1 MKLSEYNRKRDFKK
15 TAEPKGKVKKGSREL
30 HFVVQKHDA
39 SRLHYDFRLEIDG
52 VLVSWAVPK
61 GPVADTTVK
70 RLAMHVEDHPMDYID
85 FEGTIPKGQYG
96 GGTVMVWD
104 TGTFLAEDTDSVQES
119 EKVLRKMLKEGNI
132 KVVLNGKKLKG
143 SYHIVKIKGKDDGDP
158 WLLMK
163 GKDKYADKKEFDQHS
178 VLTGRTLEEIEKD
191 KKSDVWQSNKAEKK
205 TSDGDQD
212 HILDEEQDN
221 SKPAKKTK
229 AGASAKTAVKKSA
242 KSASKDTSPAPAFTA
257 EDVADAKKLAKFPA
271 NWLPQLATLAD
282 EVFDSDEWVFETKY
296 DGYRALIQIK
306 NGKVDLVSRNGISFN
321 KKYTP
326 LLESFAHIKDDL
338 ILDGEIVVED
348 AKGKSH
354 FQWLQYY
361 LENPNRGKLKCYV
374 FDILYFNGFDL
385 TPLELLQR
393 KRILEAILP
402 QNDEVVYSAHVVG
415 EGTTA
420 LEKVRK
426 EGGEGLI
433 AKKINSTYRIN
444 KRSKDW
450 LKIKVTQEQE
460 MVIGGFT
467 EPKGS
472 RSGFGSLL
480 LGYYEDG
487 KLVYSG
493 KCGTGFNEESLK
505 DMHQKLKKLEQ
516 KTSPF
521 ETKPKEPGAHWIKPE
536 LVAQIKYT
544 EWTETGSLRHPVFIA
559 LRTDKG
565 PKDVHREKAADTDT
579 IVPEE
584 KAKKT
589 AKKATAKTVKA
600 DKKEE
605 KVSTVKAKKEK
616 KEPKKTTKKKTP
628 AKVAKK
634 GWDTDK
640 VEVTNLDKV
649 FWPDEGYTK
658 GDVINYYD
666 EMAEWILP
674 YIKGRPQSMRRTPN
688 GITGDGF
695 FQKNV
700 AGTAPDWAETEK
712 IHSESTGENIEFL
725 VCNDKETLIYMAN
738 LGCIEINPWSS
749 RVGSLDN
756 PDYIIFDLD
765 PNKASIKDLVTTAK
779 KVKEILDSL
788 GIKGYLKTSGGKG
801 LHVFIPVK
809 PKYTYEQTRDFS
821 HIISQAVNKA
831 LPEITSLERMPKN
844 RVGKV
849 YLDFLQNGKGKTMA
863 CAYSLRPREG
873 ATASTPLDWDELD
886 DKKFDLK
893 NYNIKTLPQRVKEKG
908 DLWADFFDNALD
920 LKSILDKLA

>member
-15 TAEPKGKVKKGSREL
+15 TAEPKGKVKKGGREL

-61 GPVADTTVK
+61 GPVADTSVK

-104 TGTFLAEDTDSVQES
+104 TGTFLAEGTDTVTES
-119 EKVLRKMLKEGNI
+119 ERVLPKMLKEGNI
-132 KVVLNGKKLKG
+132 KVVMNGKKLKG

-163 GKDKYADKKEFDQHS
+163 GTDEFADKKDFDQHS
-178 VLTGRTLEEIEKD
+178 VLTGRTLDEIEND
-191 KKSDVWQSNKAEKK
+191 KKSDVWQSKKAERKPA
-205 TSDGDQD
+205 THGDEN
-212 HILDEEQDN
+212 HILEEEEDEEEEDEKAVK
-221 SKPAKKTK
+221 KPASKTK
-229 AGASAKTAVKKSA
+229 AKPAAKDS
-242 KSASKDTSPAPAFTA
+242 SSPAPAFTA
-257 EDVADAKKLAKFPA
+257 EDVADAKKISKFPS

-296 DGYRALIQIK
+296 DGYRALIQIHK
-306 NGKVDLVSRNGISFN
+306 GKVELVSRNGISFN
-321 KKYTP
+321 KKYAP
-326 LLESFAHIKDDL
+326 LLESFSHIKDDM

-348 AKGKSH
+348 TKGKSH

-361 LENPNRGKLKCYV
+361 QDNPGRGKLKCYV
-374 FDILYFNGFDL
+374 FDILYFNGYDL
-385 TPLELLQR
+385 TSLELLQR
-393 KRILEAILP
+393 KRILEAVLP
-402 QNDEVVYSAHVVG
+402 QNDEVKYSAHIVG
-415 EGTTA
+415 EGSKA

-426 EGGEGLI
+426 QGGEGLI
-433 AKKINSTYRIN
+433 AKKINSTYRID
-444 KRSKDW
+444 KRSRDW

-480 LGYYEDG
+480 LGYYEGD
-487 KLVYSG
+487 KFIYSG

-505 DMHQKLKKLEQ
+505 DMHEKLKKLER

-521 ETKPKEPGAHWIKPE
+521 ETTPKERGAHWVKPE

-559 LRTDKG
+559 LRNDKD
-565 PKDVHREKAADTDT
+565 PKDVSREKA
-579 IVPEE
+579 IELKVG
-584 KAKKT
+584 KSKT
-589 AKKATAKTVKA
+589 ESQKKAV
-600 DKKEE
+600 
-605 KVSTVKAKKEK
+605 KEK
-616 KEPKKTTKKKTP
+616 SEPKTTKKKAV
-628 AKVAKK
+628 AKPVKK

-649 FWPDEGYTK
+649 LWPEEGYTK
-658 GDVINYYD
+658 GNVINYYA
-666 EMAEWILP
+666 EMAQWILP
-674 YIKGRPQSMRRTPN
+674 YIKDRPQSMRRTPN

-700 AGTAPDWAETEK
+700 AGSAPDWAETEK
-712 IHSESTGENIEFL
+712 IHSDSTNEDIEFL

-765 PNKASIKDLVTTAK
+765 PNKASLKDLITTAK
-779 KVKEILDSL
+779 KVKEILDGL

-831 LPEITSLERMPKN
+831 LPKITSLERLPKN
-844 RVGKV
+844 RIGKV

-873 ATASTPLDWDELD
+873 ATASTPMDWEELD

-893 NYNIKTLPQRVKEKG
+893 NYNIKTLPKRVKEKG

-920 LKSILDKLA
+920 LKSILTKLA

>member
-15 TAEPKGKVKKGSREL
+15 TAEPKGKVKKGGREL

-61 GPVADTTVK
+61 GPVADTSIK

-104 TGTFLAEDTDSVQES
+104 TGTFLAEGADTVEES
-119 EKVLRKMLKEGNI
+119 EKVLPKMLKDGNI
-132 KVVLNGKKLKG
+132 KVVMNGKKLKG

-163 GKDKYADKKEFDQHS
+163 GTDEFADKKDFDQHS
-178 VLTGRTLEEIEKD
+178 VLTGRTLDEIEND
-191 KKSDVWQSNKAEKK
+191 KKTDVWQSNKAEKK
-205 TSDGDQD
+205 TASHGDD
-212 HILDEEQDN
+212 NHILDESEE
-221 SKPAKKTK
+221 KPVKKT
-229 AGASAKTAVKKSA
+229 SAEKMGKSA
-242 KSASKDTSPAPAFTA
+242 GKNESSPAPAFTT
-257 EDVADAKKLAKFPA
+257 EDVADAKKLSKFPV

-282 EVFDSDEWVFETKY
+282 EIFDNDEWVFETKY
-296 DGYRALIQIK
+296 DGYRALIQINK
-306 NGKVDLVSRNGISFN
+306 GKVELVSRNGISFN
-321 KKYTP
+321 KKYPP
-326 LLESFAHIKDDL
+326 LLESFSHIKDDM

-348 AKGKSH
+348 SKGKSH

-361 LENPNRGKLKCYV
+361 LENPGRGKLKCYV

-385 TPLELLQR
+385 TSLELLQR
-393 KRILEAILP
+393 KRILEAVLP
-402 QNDEVVYSAHVVG
+402 QNDEVIYSGHVIG
-415 EGTTA
+415 EGTKA

-433 AKKINSTYRIN
+433 AKKINSTYRID

-480 LGYYEDG
+480 LGYYEGD
-487 KLVYSG
+487 KFIYSS

-505 DMHQKLKKLEQ
+505 DMHSKLKKLEQ
-516 KTSPF
+516 KASPF

-559 LRTDKG
+559 LRNDKD
-565 PKDVHREKAADTDT
+565 PKDVTREKPADTDK
-579 IVPEE
+579 IIPEE
-584 KAKKT
+584 KVVKSKVGKSKAESP
-589 AKKATAKTVKA
+589 KKAIKDKA
-600 DKKEE
+600 E
-605 KVSTVKAKKEK
+605 SKA
-616 KEPKKTTKKKTP
+616 TKKKAVLKP
-628 AKVAKK
+628 VKK

-640 VEVTNLDKV
+640 VEVTNLDKI
-649 FWPDEGYTK
+649 FWPEEGYTK

-666 EMAEWILP
+666 EMAQWIVP
-674 YIKGRPQSMRRTPN
+674 YIKDRPQSMRRTPN

-700 AGTAPDWAETEK
+700 AGSAPYWAQTEK
-712 IHSESTGENIEFL
+712 VHSESTNEDIEFL
-725 VCNDKETLIYMAN
+725 ICNDKETLIYMAN

-765 PNKASIKDLVTTAK
+765 PNKASLKDLITTAK
-779 KVKEILDSL
+779 KVKEILDGL

-831 LPEITSLERMPKN
+831 LPKITSLERIPKN
-844 RVGKV
+844 RIGKV

-873 ATASTPLDWDELD
+873 ATASTPLDWEELD

-893 NYNIKTLPQRVKEKG
+893 NYNIKTLPRRVKEKG

>member
-15 TAEPKGKVKKGSREL
+15 TAEPKGKVKKGGREL

-61 GPVADTTVK
+61 GPVADTSIK

-104 TGTFLAEDTDSVQES
+104 TGTFLAEGADTVEES
-119 EKVLRKMLKEGNI
+119 EKVLPKMLKDGNI
-132 KVVLNGKKLKG
+132 KVVMNGKKLKG

-163 GKDKYADKKEFDQHS
+163 GTDEFADKKDFDQHS
-178 VLTGRTLEEIEKD
+178 VLTGRTLDEIEND

-205 TSDGDQD
+205 TASHGDD
-212 HILDEEQDN
+212 NHILDESEE
-221 SKPAKKTK
+221 KPVKKT
-229 AGASAKTAVKKSA
+229 SAEKMGKSA
-242 KSASKDTSPAPAFTA
+242 GKNESSPAPAFTT
-257 EDVADAKKLAKFPA
+257 EDVADAKKLSKFPV

-282 EVFDSDEWVFETKY
+282 EIFDNDEWVFETKY
-296 DGYRALIQIK
+296 DGYRALIQINK
-306 NGKVDLVSRNGISFN
+306 GKVELVSRNGISFN
-321 KKYTP
+321 KKYPP
-326 LLESFAHIKDDL
+326 LLKSFSHIKDDM

-348 AKGKSH
+348 SKGKSH

-361 LENPNRGKLKCYV
+361 LENPGRGKLKCYV

-385 TPLELLQR
+385 TSLELLQR
-393 KRILEAILP
+393 KRILEAVLP
-402 QNDEVVYSAHVVG
+402 QNDEVVYSGHVVG
-415 EGTTA
+415 KGTKA
-420 LEKVRK
+420 LEKIRK
-426 EGGEGLI
+426 DGGEGLI
-433 AKKINSTYRIN
+433 AKKIDSTYRID

-480 LGYYEDG
+480 LGYYEGD
-487 KLVYSG
+487 KFIYSG

-505 DMHQKLKKLEQ
+505 DMHGKLKKLEQ

-559 LRTDKG
+559 LRNDKD
-565 PKDVHREKAADTDT
+565 PKDVTREKPEETNK

-584 KAKKT
+584 KAIKSKVEKPKVEKPT
-589 AKKATAKTVKA
+589 KTVK
-600 DKKEE
+600 DKAE
-605 KVSTVKAKKEK
+605 S
-616 KEPKKTTKKKTP
+616 KTIKKKTV
-628 AKVAKK
+628 AKPAKK

-640 VEVTNLDKV
+640 VEVTNLDKI
-649 FWPDEGYTK
+649 FWPEEGYTK

-666 EMAEWILP
+666 EMAQWILP
-674 YIKGRPQSMRRTPN
+674 YIKERPQSMRRTPN

-700 AGTAPDWAETEK
+700 AGSAPDWAETEK
-712 IHSESTGENIEFL
+712 VHSESTNEDIEFL
-725 VCNDKETLIYMAN
+725 ICNDKETLIYMAN

-765 PNKASIKDLVTTAK
+765 PNKASLKDMVTTAK
-779 KVKEILDSL
+779 KVKEILDGL

-831 LPEITSLERMPKN
+831 LPKITSLERMPKN
-844 RVGKV
+844 RIGKV

-873 ATASTPLDWDELD
+873 ATASTPLNWEELD

-893 NYNIKTLPQRVKEKG
+893 NYNIKTLPKRVKEKG

-920 LKSILDKLA
+920 LKSILDKLE